1 MIRAIYLIV
10 ATVVIEAT
18 SVEDSPIEKVLTM
31 LGDLQAEVVTEG
43 KAEAETYDKFAC
55 FCKDVTEEKSK
66 AITDGSDEKSE
77 LEATINTETSK
88 RDELDEKV
96 NGFVKRLG
104 EIEEEVKEAMDSR
117 HAEKLEFDKNVLD
130 MEGALQALESA
141 IEQLKASKPTL
152 LQIKSIQTSVRKAM
166 VMADA
171 LGLTVGSPKSQK
183 ALSAMMIHQRAEV
196 PDEVYEFHSQE
207 IIDILE
213 GLLKDFK
220 SGKTTLDEEEVKA
233 VEAHEKMISALE
245 EEKES
250 KTKEMEDAKAEKATA
265 QETIAEK
272 SGELSTISAT
282 LLDDQEYLKDLSA
295 KCNEKAK
302 LWDERTAARSD
313 ELGAISQAIS
323 IIKGLTKKEEPA
335 LVQIHTVHEKDVA
348 LHSALGFLQLESKPH
363 LSAISS
369 KQSETAAQEVKRD
382 AIVSL
387 LRSEAKVLK
396 SGLLNKLAQRVA
408 ADPFAKVKKLIQ
420 ELIERLLQEAA
431 DEASHK
437 GWCDKEMGKA
447 KQTRGYKVEEIEKL
461 NQALAGAEALRN
473 KLTEEVDTL
482 KKEVEKLGTGLDEAT
497 ELREKEK
504 KENEDTIKES
514 KEAKEAVGEAIKVLK
529 DFYEKNSFLQYEHP
543 AFLQRED
550 PPDAGFD
557 GAYKGKGDKAGGIV
571 GMLEVVQSDFERT
584 EKETEKAEAQAAK
597 DFIEFERT
605 TKVSKKTKEIAL
617 ESTES
622 QLKETEGTIETDKE
636 SLIAT
641 QKSLD
646 SALKELQELHEACV
660 DTGASYEEKKAQREQ
675 ELEALKKALCIL
687 DKQGPV
693 QTEDC

>member
-1 MIRAIYLIV
+1 MVRAIYFVLAI
-10 ATVVIEAT
+10 AVIEAT
-18 SVEDSPIEKVLTM
+18 SVEYEGTPLEKVMTM

-77 LEATINTETSK
+77 LEATINSEIST
-88 RDELDEKV
+88 RDEMDGKINECV
-96 NGFVKRLG
+96 TRLG
-104 EIEEEVKEAMDSR
+104 EIDEEVKELMKKR

-130 MEGALQALESA
+130 MEGALQALEAA
-141 IEQLKASKPTL
+141 IAQLKASKPTL
-152 LQIKSIQTSVRKAM
+152 LQVKSIQKSVRRAISI
-166 VMADA
+166 ADA
-171 LGLTVGSPKSQK
+171 LGLTAGNPKAQK
-183 ALSAMMIHQRAEV
+183 ALSAMMIHQKAEV

-213 GLLKDFK
+213 GLLTDFK
-220 SGKTTLDEEEVKA
+220 DGKSALDEEEVKA
-233 VEAHEKMISALE
+233 VEAHDKEVSALE
-245 EEKES
+245 EEKET
-250 KTKEMEDAKAEKATA
+250 KTKEMEDAKANKATA

-272 SGELSTISAT
+272 SGELSTVSST

-302 LWDERTAARSD
+302 LWDERTSARSD
-313 ELGAISQAIS
+313 ELGAISQAMS
-323 IIKGLTKKEEPA
+323 IIKGVMPKKEGDF
-335 LVQIHTVHEKDVA
+335 VQIGASKPPSGQEKDVA
-348 LHSALGFLQLESKPH
+348 LHYPLGFLQLESKPH

-369 KQSETAAQEVKRD
+369 KQSEAASQEMKRD
-382 AIVSL
+382 AILSL
-387 LRSEAKVLK
+387 LRSEAKQLK

-482 KKEVEKLGTGLDEAT
+482 TKDIEELGTKLEEGSALRDKEKEENEAT
-497 ELREKEK
+497 
-504 KENEDTIKES
+504 I
-514 KEAKEAVGEAIKVLK
+514 KEAKEAKDAVGEAITVLK
-529 DFYEKNSFLQYEHP
+529 DFYAKNAL
-543 AFLQRED
+543 LQRED

-557 GAYKGKGDKAGGIV
+557 GAYKGKADKAGGIV

-584 EKETEKAEAQAAK
+584 EKETEKAEDQAAK

-605 TKVSKKTKEIAL
+605 TKVSKTTKEAAL
-617 ESTES
+617 ESLDAQLTET
-622 QLKETEGTIETDKE
+622 KGAITTDMDGLT
-636 SLIAT
+636 ST
-641 QKSLD
+641 QKALD
-646 SALKELQELHEACV
+646 AALAELQELHQACV
-660 DTGASYEEKKAQREQ
+660 DTGPTYEEKKAQREQ
-675 ELEALKKALCIL
+675 ELEALKTALCIL